1 METIKTKVCA
11 KCGKEKSV
19 EYFKKSGV
27 SADGYC
33 RLCNECTPPAK
44 PKRLRVYEG
53 GNSALAG
60 FKPRELMDELRAR
73 GYHGE
78 LKITQSVKF

>member
-1 METIKTKVCA
+1 MAIA
-11 KCGKEKSV
+11 G
-19 EYFKKSGV
+19 
-27 SADGYC
+27 SAM
-33 RLCNECTPPAK
+33 NVPPPAK

-53 GNSALAG
+53 GNPALAG

-78 LKITQSVKF
+78 LKITQFVKF